1 MLSRS
6 LGHRAPLLWLVLPY
20 AAGLAAARTGWAP
33 SVTVSLTLACLNLI
47 FAGLAAGRRPALWAM
62 AMGTVLFLAGS
73 AHYVQH
79 RARLPAWQSLPPRE
93 VQLVLR
99 VDRTFTPTDPRRFT
113 GIGTVTASD
122 RHLHDLRGQRLYF
135 SLRLPPDAAR
145 PVRSSELRVL
155 GVLELLPDHPPADSF
170 DAYLA
175 DAGLNFR
182 LTRGQVQATVR
193 PAAAYYQFCA
203 GVAARFR
210 RTLGLGIAE
219 RHPTL
224 AGLLRA
230 MMLGETH
237 ELSEGQRQLFMQSGT
252 MHLFAISGLNIGVIA
267 GALQALLLLL
277 RLPNVIRLVIS
288 LVLLW
293 LFVDIT
299 GASASAV
306 RAFIMAAFLQAAFV
320 LRQPASPLAA
330 LTGSAWCVLLLAPQ
344 QLFSAS
350 FQMSYG
356 IVAALLL
363 LGLPLGDAWQARWT
377 PFALLPKALWRWWHR
392 WIDWSWHWLTTAVA
406 IGVASTLVSLL
417 TGVKFFQLITPGA
430 LLANLVLIPGAMLT
444 TLGGFASLAVGLAGM
459 DRLAVLFNHAAALTL
474 LAIEWL
480 VRMSVQM
487 PGSYLPAHFV
497 HPRIGSAALAAL
509 LGAMLYGYA
518 RRWTPPGGSWWP
530 PFVITALTLIF
541 GVKFG

>member
-1 MLSRS
+1 MA
-6 LGHRAPLLWLVLPY
+6 LGTA
-20 AAGLAAARTGWAP
+20 
-33 SVTVSLTLACLNLI
+33 
-47 FAGLAAGRRPALWAM
+47 
-62 AMGTVLFLAGS
+62 LFLAGGV
-73 AHYVQH
+73 HYQLD
-79 RARLPAWQSLPPRE
+79 RARLPAWENLPSRE
-93 VQLVLR
+93 AQLVLR
-99 VDRTFTPTDPRRFT
+99 VERTFTPTDPRRFT

-135 SLRLPPDAAR
+135 SLRLPPDAPR

-193 PAAAYYQFCA
+193 PAAVYYQFCA
-203 GVAARFR
+203 GIAARCR
-210 RTLGLGIAE
+210 HILGLGIAG

-224 AGLLRA
+224 TGLLRA

-288 LVLLW
+288 LMLLW

-356 IVAALLL
+356 IVGALLL

-377 PFALLPKALWRWWHR
+377 PFALLPKAVWRWWHR
-392 WIDWSWHWLTTAVA
+392 WIDWGWHWLSTAVA
-406 IGVASTLVSLL
+406 IGIASTLVSLL
-417 TGVKFFQLITPGA
+417 TGVQFFQLLTPGA
-430 LLANLVLIPGAMLT
+430 LLANLVLIPGAMLA
-444 TLGGFASLAVGLAGM
+444 TLGGFASLAVGLAGL

-474 LAIEWL
+474 LVIEWF
-480 VRMSVQM
+480 VQVSVQV
-487 PGSYLPAHFV
+487 PWSHQPANFV
-497 HPRIGSAALAAL
+497 HPRMGSAALAAL

-518 RRWTPPGGSWWP
+518 RRWVPESGSWWP